1 MRDQLDPD
9 HWCNGGEY
17 SSSHPDALAME
28 ALDAENKQLR
38 EKVKLLEEVC
48 DIAQADVKTL
58 EKMNDRLHGELEDL
72 HEALHDARIENSGQ
86 AAELERLRDAFTAR
100 DTGIQQTLGKA
111 LGYPWFKDDQKN
123 FPGSTQEH
131 GVCVGDHVA
140 ESLADEAAETIGR
153 LRAERRWI
161 PVNKAHPPANKLVL
175 VYICEY
181 PTVSSIDF
189 FGVWRGYQPT
199 HWMPL
204 PEPPEKEVQP

>member
-1 MRDQLDPD
+1 MRDALDPD
-9 HWCNGGEY
+9 HWVNGGECDHP
-17 SSSHPDALAME
+17 HPDALAME
-28 ALDAENKQLR
+28 ALDAEIERLKQ
-38 EKVKLLEEVC
+38 
-48 DIAQADVKTL
+48 
-58 EKMNDRLHGELEDL
+58 
-72 HEALHDARIENSGQ
+72 ALHDARIENSGQ

-161 PVNKAHPPANKLVL
+161 PVEERLPEEDVPVLCIDARGVQTVAWNGWGEWCSPEIKAE
-175 VYICEY
+175 I
-181 PTVSSIDF
+181 
-189 FGVWRGYQPT
+189 T

-204 PEPPEKEVQP
+204 PEPPKKEVAE

>member
-1 MRDQLDPD
+1 MRVQLDPD

-17 SSSHPDALAME
+17 GSSHPDALAME

-38 EKVKLLEEVC
+38 
-48 DIAQADVKTL
+48 
-58 EKMNDRLHGELEDL
+58 
-72 HEALHDARIENSGQ
+72 
-86 AAELERLRDAFTAR
+86 AELERLRDAFTAR

-140 ESLADEAAETIGR
+140 ESLADEAAEMIGR

-161 PVNKAHPPANKLVL
+161 PVKERLPWKGHCILALDERSVINITFRMDDQWA
-175 VYICEY
+175 
-181 PTVSSIDF
+181 
-189 FGVWRGYQPT
+189 GVNPNIAIT

-204 PEPPEKEVQP
+204 PELPKEVQG

>member
-17 SSSHPDALAME
+17 GSSHPDALAME

-58 EKMNDRLHGELEDL
+58 DKMNDRLHGELEDL
-72 HEALHDARIENSGQ
+72 HQALHDARIENSGQ
-86 AAELERLRDAFTAR
+86 AAELERLREELIKHKDGSRQLIERTLNHAR
-100 DTGIQQTLGKA
+100 KI
-111 LGYPWFKDDQKN
+111 DQLN
-123 FPGSTQEH
+123 
-131 GVCVGDHVA
+131 
-140 ESLADEAAETIGR
+140 R
-153 LRAERRWI
+153 ERRWI
-161 PVNKAHPPANKLVL
+161 LVDEAHPPANKLVL
-175 VYICEY
+175 VYICEWMH

-204 PEPPEKEVQP
+204 PAPPKKEVQP

>member
-1 MRDQLDPD
+1 MESRMDTISYMSVPVPEGGAAVRDQLDPD

-17 SSSHPDALAME
+17 SSSHSDALAME

-86 AAELERLRDAFTAR
+86 AAELEQLRDA
-100 DTGIQQTLGKA
+100 
-111 LGYPWFKDDQKN
+111 
-123 FPGSTQEH
+123 
-131 GVCVGDHVA
+131 
-140 ESLADEAAETIGR
+140 
-153 LRAERRWI
+153 RRWI

-204 PEPPEKEVQP
+204 PKPPETLP

>member
-161 PVNKAHPPANKLVL
+161 PVEEAHPPANEIVL
-175 VYICEY
+175 VCIGSANRIMMC
-181 PTVSSIDF
+181 SIDMS
-189 FGVWRGYQPT
+189 GVWLGYQPT

-204 PEPPEKEVQP
+204 PKPPETQP

>member
-1 MRDQLDPD
+1 MRDALDPD
-9 HWCNGGEY
+9 HWMNGGECDHP
-17 SSSHPDALAME
+17 HPDALAME
-28 ALDAENKQLR
+28 ALDAEIERLKQ
-38 EKVKLLEEVC
+38 
-48 DIAQADVKTL
+48 
-58 EKMNDRLHGELEDL
+58 
-72 HEALHDARIENSGQ
+72 ALHDARIENSGQ

-131 GVCVGDHVA
+131 GVCFGDHVA

-161 PVNKAHPPANKLVL
+161 PVKERLPWKGHCILALDERSVINITFRMDDQWA
-175 VYICEY
+175 
-181 PTVSSIDF
+181 
-189 FGVWRGYQPT
+189 GVNPNIAIT

-204 PEPPEKEVQP
+204 PEPPKKEVQG